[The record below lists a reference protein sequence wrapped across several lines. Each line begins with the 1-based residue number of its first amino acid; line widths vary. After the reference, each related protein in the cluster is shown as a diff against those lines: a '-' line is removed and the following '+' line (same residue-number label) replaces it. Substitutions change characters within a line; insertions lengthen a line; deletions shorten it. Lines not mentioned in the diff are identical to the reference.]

1 MNAKTVRFLNGTL
14 LHRLRAGS
22 ANPRRWPILT
32 TLLIAVA
39 LVALP
44 VFSLFGGAGQT
55 RAAPSDDPA
64 AVVAAYVAAVNADD
78 LEAILALYAD
88 DAVHMALPTPDGTAG
103 ICRGKEQFRLFY
115 EQGVANRDRI
125 EVEDGTL
132 VVVGDRVTFGARLA
146 SDPWRK
152 LGIESLES
160 NAEAVVVDG
169 RITSHVVMLS
179 PGSARELLTALGA
192 MAVPAG
198 SH

>member
-1 MNAKTVRFLNGTL
+1 MNAKTIRFLKSTL
-14 LHRLRAGS
+14 LRPLRAGS
-22 ANPRRWPILT
+22 ANPRQWPFLT

-44 VFSLFGGAGQT
+44 LFSLFGGAGQT

-64 AVVAAYVAAVNADD
+64 AVIAAYIAAVNADD
-78 LEAILALYAD
+78 LEAILALYSD

-132 VVVGDRVTFGARLA
+132 VVVGDQITFSARLA

-160 NAEAVVVDG
+160 TAEAVVVDG
-169 RITSHVVMLS
+169 QITSHVVMLS
-179 PGSARELLTALGA
+179 PGSARELLTVLGA
-192 MAVPAG
+192 MTMPT
-198 SH
+198 